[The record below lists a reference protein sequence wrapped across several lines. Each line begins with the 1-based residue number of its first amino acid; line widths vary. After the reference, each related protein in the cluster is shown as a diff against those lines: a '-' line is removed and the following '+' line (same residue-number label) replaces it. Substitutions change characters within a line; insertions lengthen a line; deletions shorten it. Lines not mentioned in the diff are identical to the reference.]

1 MEKGI
6 NTLFSKDTDF
16 WAVSDT
22 IKNIYMS
29 DGSLT
34 TLLDFEGV
42 LDEIDLYAFKNW
54 ILGELVEG
62 PEVSRYTVTCTFMW
76 PGHLMPDPKGAK
88 RLLPFDCK
96 IKWKKTTMKI
106 PRKIEDEDDFRP
118 NGIKKPIL
126 DDMPIWLVEITM
138 PKDLIADIRSGS
150 IELEGQEIDLEDLDL
165 GYETDLDDA
174 AVEDDD
180 MEEVQDEAENQ
191 AELDNEEDPFA

>member
-1 MEKGI
+1 MNDE
-6 NTLFSKDTDF
+6 LFTKDTDY
-16 WAVSDT
+16 WSIADT
-22 IKNIYMS
+22 IKDIYMS

-62 PEVSRYTVTCTFMW
+62 PEVTRYTVACTFMW
-76 PGHLMPDPKGAK
+76 PGHLMPDPKGAR

-96 IKWKKTTMKI
+96 IKFKKTKMKV
-106 PRKIEDEDDFRP
+106 PRKVEDEGDFRP
-118 NGIKKPIL
+118 GGIKKPVL
-126 DDMPIWLVEITM
+126 DEMPVWLVEITM

-165 GYETDLDDA
+165 GYEEDLDQDA
-174 AVEDDD
+174 
-180 MEEVQDEAENQ
+180 NI
-191 AELDNEEDPFA
+191 DNEEEEFADEADDQEELDDEENPFA